1 MFFNSISDKSFPYI
15 LLDFSPSSGN
25 SYIRVLY
32 NTFPHEHPMVA
43 FKESDC
49 NPYEK
54 LIIIS
59 EDYYKCLTS
68 NENCEKSI
76 SSKSSAV
83 NNINLNNKI
92 YGDRTKYIDG
102 ERSREKSEESSRERI
117 NTNEINEEKKKYH
130 S

>member
-1 MFFNSISDKSFPYI
+1 
-15 LLDFSPSSGN
+15 
-25 SYIRVLY
+25 
-32 NTFPHEHPMVA
+32 MVA

-54 LIIIS
+54 LILIS

-76 SSKSSAV
+76 NSKSSAI

-92 YGDRTKYIDG
+92 YGDETKYIDG

-117 NTNEINEEKKKYH
+117 NTNKINEEKNNIIHKNDFISIKKKKNRKK
-130 S
+130 